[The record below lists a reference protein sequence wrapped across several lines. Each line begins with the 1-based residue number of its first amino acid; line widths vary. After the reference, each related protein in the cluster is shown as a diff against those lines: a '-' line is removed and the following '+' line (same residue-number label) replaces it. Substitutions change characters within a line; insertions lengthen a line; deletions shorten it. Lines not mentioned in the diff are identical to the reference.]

1 MKSHQTPS
9 RIENL
14 VRSASDDRVAPR
26 PLRARNRVGRPARA
40 LPHAPGCASVAALHR
55 GSIPTL
61 CAGALRCVR
70 QSPDRP
76 AGRSRSSIFGSVR
89 CTVRCASA
97 GWRRPPSSSRP
108 PCGPGC
114 AWRAVCGS
122 AGRTGRVPTTT
133 RSSAPSAPVR
143 ALRSG
148 APPCRCRL
156 RPPMPSCASN
166 AASRSRSCRGR
177 PGLDEFRLAARTS
190 RRLTTRL
197 RADMLLEHGRNA
209 ASRRLP
215 AAPASARTRSW
226 RLARALRISASR
238 TQAPRPLGVPAVS

>member
-40 LPHAPGCASVAALHR
+40 
-55 GSIPTL
+55 IPTL